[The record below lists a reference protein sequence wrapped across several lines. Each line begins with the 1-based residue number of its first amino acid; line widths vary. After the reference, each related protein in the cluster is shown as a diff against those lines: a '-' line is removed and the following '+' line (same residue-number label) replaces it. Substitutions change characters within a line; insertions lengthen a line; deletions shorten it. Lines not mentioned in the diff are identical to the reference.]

1 VSYSLQN
8 KICTGPNFARKLQE
22 AQKQKDM
29 WGKLLFSISVVTG
42 SFCFNSCAFSESK
55 NKIMS
60 DNKTMASFTNQTMD
74 GMKTDT
80 ATFGAGCFWCVEAI
94 FQQVEG
100 VLKVSSGYCGGHVI
114 NPTYEEVCS
123 KTTGHAEVAQ
133 IIYDPSK
140 ISFDELLE
148 IFWQTHD
155 PTTLNRQ
162 GNDVGPQYRSA
173 VFYHNEDQ
181 KQKAEHYKAEL
192 DKSGA
197 FGKPIVTT
205 IEPYK
210 NYSEAEN
217 YHQNYYNLNKNSNPY
232 CYYVI
237 KPKLEK
243 FEKVFKNKMR
253 K

>member
-1 VSYSLQN
+1 
-8 KICTGPNFARKLQE
+8 
-22 AQKQKDM
+22 M
-29 WGKLLFSISVVTG
+29 WSKLLFSISFFY
-42 SFCFNSCAFSESK
+42 SIFPFSSCATGESK
-55 NKIMS
+55 LKLMNDQSTIAAFAGDSMNS
-60 DNKTMASFTNQTMD
+60 SE
-74 GMKTDT
+74 TDT

-100 VLKVSSGYCGGHVI
+100 VLKVKSGYCGGHVV
-114 NPTYEEVCS
+114 NPTYEQVCS

-133 IIYDPSK
+133 LIFDPKK

-162 GNDVGPQYRSA
+162 GNDAGPQYRSA
-173 VFYHNEDQ
+173 VFYHNAEQ
-181 KQKAEHYKAEL
+181 KEKAEKYKAEL

-197 FGKPIVTT
+197 FSKPIVTT
-205 IEPYK
+205 IEKYY

-217 YHQNYYNLNKNSNPY
+217 YHQNYYNMNKNSNPY

-237 KPKLEK
+237 KPKLDK
-243 FEKVFKNKMR
+243 FEKVFKDKKR
-253 K
+253 KN

>member
-1 VSYSLQN
+1 MWSKLITGVFSL
-8 KICTGPNFARKLQE
+8 
-22 AQKQKDM
+22 
-29 WGKLLFSISVVTG
+29 S
-42 SFCFNSCAFSESK
+42 SFFQVLSCASGEGKQISM
-55 NKIMS
+55 NKM
-60 DNKTMASFTNQTMD
+60 DNNLTTAAVGISGDVQ
-74 GMKTDT
+74 KTDT

-100 VLKVSSGYCGGHVI
+100 VLKVKSGYCGGHVK

-133 IIYDPSK
+133 IVFDPSV
-140 ISFDELLE
+140 ISYDELLE
-148 IFWQTHD
+148 IFWKTHD

-173 VFYHNEDQ
+173 VFYHNDEQ
-181 KQKAEHYKAEL
+181 KKKAVYYKAEL
-192 DKSGA
+192 EKNKVFDK
-197 FGKPIVTT
+197 PVVTT

-217 YHQNYYNLNKNSNPY
+217 YHQNYYNLNKNNNPY

-243 FEKVFKNKMR
+243 FEQVFKNKMR
-253 K
+253 KN

>member
-1 VSYSLQN
+1 MWSNLITGVFFLGNFFQLTSCATGEGN
-8 KICTGPNFARKLQE
+8 KLSMNRIN
-22 AQKQKDM
+22 DN
-29 WGKLLFSISVVTG
+29 SISSIAVSG
-42 SFCFNSCAFSESK
+42 
-55 NKIMS
+55 
-60 DNKTMASFTNQTMD
+60 D
-74 GMKTDT
+74 GIQKTDT

-100 VLKVSSGYCGGHVI
+100 VLKVKSGYCGGHVK

-133 IIYDPSK
+133 IIYDPAV
-140 ISFDELLE
+140 ISYDELLE

-162 GNDVGPQYRSA
+162 GNDEGPQYRSA
-173 VFYHNEDQ
+173 VFFHNEEQ
-181 KQKAEHYKAEL
+181 KKKAEYYKEQL

-205 IEPYK
+205 IEAYK

-217 YHQNYYNLNKNSNPY
+217 YHQNYYNLNKNNNPY

-243 FEKVFKNKMR
+243 FEKVFKDKMR
-253 K
+253 KQ

>member
-1 VSYSLQN
+1 
-8 KICTGPNFARKLQE
+8 
-22 AQKQKDM
+22 M
-29 WGKLLFSISVVTG
+29 WKGVFLAVPLFG
-42 SFCFNSCAFSESK
+42 SMMSFISCAFTEGK
-55 NKIMS
+55 
-60 DNKTMASFTNQTMD
+60 NKTMSNQSTLTSSLVPAND
-74 GMKTDT
+74 GTVTDT

-100 VLKVSSGYCGGHVI
+100 VLKVKSGYCGGHI
-114 NPTYEEVCS
+114 KNPTYEEVCS

-133 IIYDPSK
+133 IVFDPAV
-140 ISFDELLE
+140 ISYDELLE

-162 GNDVGPQYRSA
+162 GNDAGPQYRSA
-173 VFYHNEDQ
+173 VFYHNEEQ
-181 KQKAEHYKAEL
+181 KKKAEYYKEKL

-205 IEPYK
+205 IEKYK

-217 YHQNYYNLNKNSNPY
+217 YHQNYYNLNKNNNPY

-237 KPKLEK
+237 KPKLDK
-243 FEKVFKNKMR
+243 FEKVFKDKMR
-253 K
+253 KN

>member
-1 VSYSLQN
+1 MLMKLFFSTLILAGTAGLLSCSGVEN
-8 KICTGPNFARKLQE
+8 KSR
-22 AQKQKDM
+22 
-29 WGKLLFSISVVTG
+29 V
-42 SFCFNSCAFSESK
+42 
-55 NKIMS
+55 MS
-60 DNKTMASFTNQTMD
+60 TNASFALLPDQNSNGTT
-74 GMKTDT
+74 TDT

-100 VLKVSSGYCGGHVI
+100 VLKVRSGYCGGHVI
-114 NPTYEEVCS
+114 NPTYEQVCD
-123 KTTGHAEVAQ
+123 KNTGHAEVVQ
-133 IIYDPSK
+133 LVFDPSVVT
-140 ISFDELLE
+140 FEELLE

-162 GNDVGPQYRSA
+162 GNDEGPQYRSA
-173 VFYHNEDQ
+173 VFYHNEEQ
-181 KQKAEHYKAEL
+181 KKKAEYYKTEL

-197 FGKPIVTT
+197 FNKPIITT
-205 IEPYK
+205 IEEYK

-217 YHQNYYNLNKNSNPY
+217 YHQNYYNLNKNTNPY

-253 K
+253 KNK